1 MRRIVL
7 GIVLTLFLL
16 GAALQAARMISNVCD
31 PAELDYGEGIVLWQ
45 ASQVFD
51 LKNAFHPL
59 EQYPHVVFHYTPL
72 YHIAVRAVTGVLR
85 DPLLSGRAVSMT
97 AVLWLV
103 GLLAWIVLK
112 ATRGYA
118 PVGVRWFAAAFTGAW
133 VLLLPAMQWAPW
145 ARVDMLGL
153 ALQFT
158 ALSVLSVRP
167 FRLRNQIV
175 AFGLLL
181 LGLYTK
187 QSLLAIPAAS
197 VLLVG
202 LIRPARALWLACGL
216 AAAGLSIL
224 LVLAWAT
231 NGAIVR
237 HWILYNVN
245 PFSWKQ
251 ALTLQSE
258 YSRNLAALI
267 ATGLAAF
274 WLTFPGANRA
284 GWRNWRNGVSARLAR
299 SPLRRTGL
307 GFGLVGTFGFV
318 ISWGVGKDGAS
329 INYCLDWQ
337 LALCPLAGIF
347 MLLFLRFWTQRERGM
362 VLLRPLLLLGLGATA
377 LHMGV
382 QTMIDCNNAAGWT
395 GTARV
400 KRLRERREQAELVKL
415 ISTFPG
421 PVVSENMTL
430 LLRAGKSVPF
440 EPAIIK
446 QTTETGVFDE
456 TALVK
461 RTSDKFFDAFILYT
475 GTGRLTP
482 NMRDAIRRNYRSY
495 VFGGGA
501 YTVYVR

>member
-1 MRRIVL
+1 
-7 GIVLTLFLL
+7 
-16 GAALQAARMISNVCD
+16 
-31 PAELDYGEGIVLWQ
+31 
-45 ASQVFD
+45 
-51 LKNAFHPL
+51 
-59 EQYPHVVFHYTPL
+59 
-72 YHIAVRAVTGVLR
+72 
-85 DPLLSGRAVSMT
+85 
-97 AVLWLV
+97 
-103 GLLAWIVLK
+103 
-112 ATRGYA
+112 
-118 PVGVRWFAAAFTGAW
+118 
-133 VLLLPAMQWAPW
+133 
-145 ARVDMLGL
+145 
-153 ALQFT
+153 
-158 ALSVLSVRP
+158 
-167 FRLRNQIV
+167 
-175 AFGLLL
+175 
-181 LGLYTK
+181 
-187 QSLLAIPAAS
+187 
-197 VLLVG
+197 
-202 LIRPARALWLACGL
+202 
-216 AAAGLSIL
+216 
-224 LVLAWAT
+224 
-231 NGAIVR
+231 
-237 HWILYNVN
+237 
-245 PFSWKQ
+245 
-251 ALTLQSE
+251 
-258 YSRNLAALI
+258 
-267 ATGLAAF
+267 
-274 WLTFPGANRA
+274 
-284 GWRNWRNGVSARLAR
+284 
-299 SPLRRTGL
+299 
-307 GFGLVGTFGFV
+307 
-318 ISWGVGKDGAS
+318 
-329 INYCLDWQ
+329 
-337 LALCPLAGIF
+337 